1 MSGNI
6 KDLTSD
12 LYTTE
17 LLPRDNDAKTEIF
30 PIDVCQEGKKFSV
43 SVKVDATSPS
53 GKICEDTAVY
63 EFDVEN
69 ICDVEFET

>member
-1 MSGNI
+1 M
-6 KDLTSD
+6 
-12 LYTTE
+12 
-17 LLPRDNDAKTEIF
+17 PRGEN
-30 PIDVCQEGKKFSV
+30 FSV